1 MAEFGFVPKPGM
13 DQHFLRNGDKIR
25 ALLDAA
31 AIAPGDAGVEL
42 GAGVGSV
49 ARHFP
54 PWCAGSLTLVE
65 LDAELACILGTLQL
79 PGARVLQVDALQV
92 LRDGTFDVVVSN
104 LPFDLTESVLQIL
117 AAKAPSR
124 GFRRA
129 VLSVH
134 NDDAFGHRPY
144 HAALH
149 IRPLCVLQEDD
160 FSPRQPFLSKLVLV
174 TPRDAGDCAA
184 ASGSAAA

>member
-1 MAEFGFVPKPGM
+1 VA
-13 DQHFLRNGDKIR
+13 
-25 ALLDAA
+25 
-31 AIAPGDAGVEL
+31 EL

-54 PWCAGSLTLVE
+54 PCAGSLTLVE
-65 LDAELACILGTLQL
+65 LDAELACTLRALQL
-79 PGARVLQVDALQV
+79 PGARVLQADALQV
-92 LRDGTFDVVVSN
+92 LRDGAFDVVVSN
-104 LPFDLTESVLQIL
+104 LPFDLTEGVLQIL
-117 AAKAPSR
+117 AAKAASR

-144 HAALH
+144 HATLH
-149 IRPLCVLQEDD
+149 ISPLCVLQQDD

-184 ASGSAAA
+184 ATGSATA

>member
-1 MAEFGFVPKPGM
+1 MAEFGSEPKAGM
-13 DQHFLRNGDKIR
+13 DQHFLCNADKIR
-25 ALLDAA
+25 TLVDAA
-31 AIAPGDAGVEL
+31 AIAPGDAVVEL

-54 PWCAGSLTLVE
+54 PCASLTLVD
-65 LDAELACILGTLQL
+65 LDAELAQQLRALQL
-79 PGARVLQVDALQV
+79 PGARVLEADALQV
-92 LRDGTFDVVVSN
+92 LRDGAYDVVISN
-104 LPFDLTESVLQIL
+104 LPFNLTEGVLEIL
-117 AAKAPSR
+117 AAKAANR

-149 IRPLCVLQEDD
+149 FRPLCLLQRED
-160 FSPRQPFLSKLVLV
+160 FSPVQPFLSRLVLV
-174 TPRDAGDCAA
+174 TPREGVTSTDEVT
-184 ASGSAAA
+184 